1 MCSDENLP
9 DSLCQFFETQASF
22 PLNFVLIL
30 GAIKH
35 NSSILFWL
43 KHYIIWSKAAHE
55 SVNF

>member
-9 DSLCQFFETQASF
+9 DSLCQFFETQANF

-35 NSSILFWL
+35 NSSILF
-43 KHYIIWSKAAHE
+43 
-55 SVNF
+55 